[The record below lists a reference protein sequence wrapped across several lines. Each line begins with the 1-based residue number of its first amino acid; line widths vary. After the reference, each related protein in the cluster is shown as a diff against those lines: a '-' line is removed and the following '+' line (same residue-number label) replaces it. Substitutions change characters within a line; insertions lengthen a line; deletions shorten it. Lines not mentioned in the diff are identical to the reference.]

1 MVSNRR
7 MLRFHSVFLDWLRLA
22 CASVNEVPDI
32 LNAAL
37 ISPKELRFETAVEA
51 RSWVYRA
58 NNFITRHRPELRQLM
73 ITRRGPMVTIRV
85 PRMEVRDA

>member
-1 MVSNRR
+1 MN
-7 MLRFHSVFLDWLRLA
+7 
-22 CASVNEVPDI
+22 NEVPDI

-37 ISPKELRFETAVEA
+37 ISPKEIRFETAVEA

-58 NNFITRHRPELRQLM
+58 HNFIRRHNPTMRQLM

-85 PRMEVRDA
+85 PQMEVRDA